1 VKYVV
6 SGSNCNRFGG
16 CEQLDALMRVH
27 KALEETNKK
36 LTKELETRSVQEDKI
51 RSKIQHELLHEH
63 TIAKGKVAQAE
74 ELMAKALDQ
83 NAKLEVQ
90 TRQFELEREKLTALL
105 EAAGNKLNVE
115 QLRTHCCEV
124 MAAIIAA
131 EGESASAGEF
141 DLHARVLTEVIADD
155 LLRSIASRADY
166 GFWQTR
172 RYSTKAKSH
181 PSNESWTPDARVLPM
196 ERSSSAT
203 CSRRSTTVILPMVHS
218 THCGIA
224 LPTMRSTISY
234 VLQTTFL
241 HHAPILIPS
250 SDMRSGVEV
259 GIGVQSV
266 TYR

>member
-155 LLRSIASRADY
+155 LLRTIASRADY
-166 GFWQTR
+166 GEYTAAEV
-172 RYSTKAKSH
+172 KKVLADKKVLD
-181 PSNESWTPDARVLPM
+181 ESKVASKQRELDARCARLADGEEFVRDMLQKINDGYPTHGTFDALWDC
-196 ERSSSAT
+196 SSHDAKHHFL
-203 CSRRSTTVILPMVHS
+203 C
-218 THCGIA
+218 
-224 LPTMRSTISY
+224 PTDDFPTSCTNIDS
-234 VLQTTFL
+234 F
-241 HHAPILIPS
+241 
-250 SDMRSGVEV
+250 E
-259 GIGVQSV
+259 
-266 TYR
+266 